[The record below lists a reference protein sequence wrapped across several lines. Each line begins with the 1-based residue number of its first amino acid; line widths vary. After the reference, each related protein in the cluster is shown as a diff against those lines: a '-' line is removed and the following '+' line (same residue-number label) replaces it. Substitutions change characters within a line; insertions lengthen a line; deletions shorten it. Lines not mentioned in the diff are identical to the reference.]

1 MIQRLNSKNLL
12 TSKKG
17 LKMGLAQ
24 LADQI
29 KTTLKKVLEVGIKLF
44 KNTFQYKCLC
54 ILTLPKCNA

>member
-1 MIQRLNSKNLL
+1 
-12 TSKKG
+12 
-17 LKMGLAQ
+17 MGLAQ
-24 LADQI
+24 FADQI